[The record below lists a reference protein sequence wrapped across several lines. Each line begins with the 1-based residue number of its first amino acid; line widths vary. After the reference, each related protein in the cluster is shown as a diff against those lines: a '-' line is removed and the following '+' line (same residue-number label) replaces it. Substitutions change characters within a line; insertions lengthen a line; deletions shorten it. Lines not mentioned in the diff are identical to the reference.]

1 MSKSPVFYAIPFFF
15 LLIFIELIY
24 FYFKKQ
30 KVYRLND
37 TITNLSL
44 GIGNQVTNALTKS
57 ILFGLIIWVHQHFAL
72 FHIKHNVWSFL
83 VCFIAYD
90 FIYYWS
96 HRWGH
101 TVSLFWGAHIVHH
114 QSEEYNLS
122 VALRQS
128 WFHNLLAFYLFLPL
142 PLLGFEPLTIGI
154 AGAVNLLYQFWIHTE
169 AIKRMPKWFEFIFN
183 SPSHHR
189 VHHGVNPHYI
199 DKNHAGVLIIWDKL
213 FGTFQ
218 EEDESTKIKYG
229 ITTPLSSW
237 NPAWANFHF
246 YAELFEKMKQA
257 NGFWNKT
264 KLIFLKPGFNPKTNK
279 EDNIPEP
286 NNAIPKYDKQSS
298 TLKNVYALFQFVI
311 VVIGAIMYLGNF
323 SDLSLAYKLLFSFS
337 IFFSIEIIGGIFEE
351 KDWASFSEFI
361 RLVVIGLIIN
371 VFYYSH
377 YQNFFNLTLSISII
391 LFSISFFSFFYIRND
406 AKTSMV

>member
-1 MSKSPVFYAIPFFF
+1 
-15 LLIFIELIY
+15 
-24 FYFKKQ
+24 
-30 KVYRLND
+30 
-37 TITNLSL
+37 
-44 GIGNQVTNALTKS
+44 
-57 ILFGLIIWVHQHFAL
+57 
-72 FHIKHNVWSFL
+72 
-83 VCFIAYD
+83 
-90 FIYYWS
+90 
-96 HRWGH
+96 
-101 TVSLFWGAHIVHH
+101 
-114 QSEEYNLS
+114 
-122 VALRQS
+122 
-128 WFHNLLAFYLFLPL
+128 
-142 PLLGFEPLTIGI
+142 
-154 AGAVNLLYQFWIHTE
+154 
-169 AIKRMPKWFEFIFN
+169 
-183 SPSHHR
+183 

-218 EEDESTKIKYG
+218 EEDESIKIKYG

-246 YAELFEKMKQA
+246 YAELFEKMKLA

-264 KLIFLKPGFNPKTNK
+264 KLFFLKPGYNPKTNR
-279 EDNIPEP
+279 EYNIPEP

-298 TLKNVYALFQFVI
+298 TLKNIYALFQFAI

-361 RLVVIGLIIN
+361 RLFVIGLIIN

-391 LFSISFFSFFYIRND
+391 LFLISFFSFFYIRNHV
-406 AKTSMV
+406 KTSMV